1 MKKIMAILISFSI
14 IFGIFLFF
22 IDFMALD
29 RSYYN
34 NFHEEYKISEE
45 SGLEDKWIK
54 DASDGIIRFLK
65 NGKTSELSSY
75 FNDKEIKHME
85 DVYKLFKIDRF
96 VYKSL
101 LIFSFLSLVY
111 LYLNGKMEILAYI
124 KRYFLRVYFGIV
136 ILFGALSG
144 FFSISFEYFHKIF
157 FTNDLWILD
166 YETDLMIRIL
176 PEEFF
181 LNMFLNVLVLFS
193 VTILL
198 AYFILKSLKL
208 SVREDF

>member
-1 MKKIMAILISFSI
+1 MAILISFSI